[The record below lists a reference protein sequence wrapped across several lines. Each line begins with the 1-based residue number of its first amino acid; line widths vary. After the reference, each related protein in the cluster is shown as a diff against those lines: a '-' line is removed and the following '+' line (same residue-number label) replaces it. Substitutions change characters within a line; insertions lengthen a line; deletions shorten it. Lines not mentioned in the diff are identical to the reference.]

1 MFKKILEGIIP
12 TLLIGVGWFSW
23 EVDSESEVYVQEVYS
38 SVFCRSHVWRRE
50 ETRTGQ
56 REVSCGSVTT
66 KDSADPT
73 RSSGVRMTLPS
84 CLKLGQGIWAFQTFH

>member
-38 SVFCRSHVWRRE
+38 SLFKCVLQIAFMEKGRNQDWAEGGELWFSHNKR
-50 ETRTGQ
+50 
-56 REVSCGSVTT
+56 
-66 KDSADPT
+66 
-73 RSSGVRMTLPS
+73 LP
-84 CLKLGQGIWAFQTFH
+84 